1 MSWATRWVLLAAGLF
16 PLLVSLRC
24 ADAKDTATT
33 GQCGPRPSRTYPASV
48 GMHAGPAGRPASGSA
63 HYVSAGT
70 HRPRYVPQDKIRIV
84 DGDTFRNGRERVRII
99 GYDAPEMSQPRGPAA
114 KVRLTQ
120 LMRGGSVTMLR
131 RGKDKYGRTL
141 AFVYADGKNVAEIM
155 KSEGFVK
162 LRDKGPSGAH
172 DQRFPGRY

>member
-1 MSWATRWVLLAAGLF
+1 MSGTTRRVLLVIGLVLAFVPMSFAG
-16 PLLVSLRC
+16 
-24 ADAKDTATT
+24 AKDTRQQGAFP
-33 GQCGPRPSRTYPASV
+33 PRA
-48 GMHAGPAGRPASGSA
+48 
-63 HYVSAGT
+63 VSASLRLLEDPSVRCASAAPYLRASAR
-70 HRPRYVPQDKIRIV
+70 RPRYVPQDKIRIV

-114 KVRLTQ
+114 KARLTQ

-141 AFVYADGKNVAEIM
+141 AFVYVDGKNVAEIM

-162 LRDKGPSGAH
+162 
-172 DQRFPGRY
+172 